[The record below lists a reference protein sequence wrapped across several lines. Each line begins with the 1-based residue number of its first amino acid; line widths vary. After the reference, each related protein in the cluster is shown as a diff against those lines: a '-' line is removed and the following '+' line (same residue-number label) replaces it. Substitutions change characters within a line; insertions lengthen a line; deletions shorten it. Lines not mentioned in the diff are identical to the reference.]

1 MRAAIALGITALAV
15 SGCVALPSSV
25 QIVSWAVDGFS
36 YMVSQKSV
44 VDHGLS
50 AAMQKDC
57 AFWRGLTDGQIC
69 HADDATTMIA
79 KAEDTLE
86 RTGPDNLNNP
96 ADEPWVPGPYLT
108 ITPALDELL
117 IPGPYLTIEPN
128 SAPKHEE
135 LAALSEPSPNVR

>member
-1 MRAAIALGITALAV
+1 MALGITALAV

-25 QIVSWAVDGFS
+25 QIASWALDGFS

-44 VDHGLS
+44 ADHGLS
-50 AAMQKDC
+50 VAMQKDC

-69 HADDATTMIA
+69 HADDATTTIA

-86 RTGPDNLNNP
+86 RTGADNLNNLT
-96 ADEPWVPGPYLT
+96 DEPWVPGPYLT

-128 SAPKHEE
+128 SAPKHDGTGV
-135 LAALSEPSPNVR
+135 SKR